1 MTEPGAAPTLRRAT
15 AEDVPAL
22 AAIAEAAYAVYVPRI
37 GRPPPPM
44 VADYAAAVR
53 DAETWVLDDGGR
65 VAGYLVLVYHDDHVL
80 LDNVAV
86 GPEHQ
91 GRGLGGRLLKYAEAQ
106 TIAKGLNEI
115 RLYTNEAMTE
125 NQALYERIGY
135 EETHRGGDGWVRR
148 VFYRKFLKT

>member
-1 MTEPGAAPTLRRAT
+1 VPGPELRRAT
-15 AEDVPAL
+15 DGDVPAL

-80 LDNVAV
+80 LENVAV
-86 GPEHQ
+86 GPEDQ
-91 GRGLGGRLLKYAEAQ
+91 GRGLGGRLLKYAEAR

-148 VFYRKFLKT
+148 VFYRKRLSG

>member
-1 MTEPGAAPTLRRAT
+1 VTGPELRRAT
-15 AEDVPAL
+15 DGDVPAL

-53 DAETWVLDDGGR
+53 DAETWVLEDGGR

-80 LDNVAV
+80 LENVAV
-86 GPEHQ
+86 GPEDQ
-91 GRGLGGRLLKYAEAQ
+91 GRGLGGRLLKYAEAR

-148 VFYRKFLKT
+148 VFYRKRLSG

>member
-1 MTEPGAAPTLRRAT
+1 VTEPGSAPELRRAT
-15 AEDVPAL
+15 DADVPAL
-22 AAIAEAAYAVYVPRI
+22 AAIAAAAYAVYVPRI

-65 VAGYLVLVYHDDHVL
+65 VAGYLVLAYHDDHVL
-80 LDNVAV
+80 LENVAV
-86 GPEHQ
+86 APEQQ
-91 GRGLGGRLLKYAEAQ
+91 GRGLGGRLLKYAEAR
-106 TIAKGLNEI
+106 TIAKGLHEI

-135 EETHRGGDGWVRR
+135 QETHRGGDGSVRR
-148 VFYRKFLKT
+148 VFYRKRLSG

>member
-1 MTEPGAAPTLRRAT
+1 MGGVNQPELRRAT
-15 AEDVPAL
+15 DDDVPAL
-22 AAIAEAAYAVYVPRI
+22 AAIAEAAYALYVPRI

-53 DAETWVLDDGGR
+53 DAETWVLDDAGR

-80 LDNVAV
+80 LENVAV
-86 GPEHQ
+86 APEDQ
-91 GRGLGGRLLKYAEAQ
+91 GRGLGGRLLKYAEARA
-106 TIAKGLNEI
+106 IAKGLDEI

-148 VFYRKFLKT
+148 VFYRKRLSG